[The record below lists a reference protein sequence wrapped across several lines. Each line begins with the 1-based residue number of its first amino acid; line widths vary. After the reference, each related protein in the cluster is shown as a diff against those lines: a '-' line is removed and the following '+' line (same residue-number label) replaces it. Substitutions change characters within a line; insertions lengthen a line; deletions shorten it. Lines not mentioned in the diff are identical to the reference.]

1 MVIVLLHVIMSVHDP
16 MMWMIVEFLGRGQS
30 VCDYDRDNVTFG
42 LTAAIVSQKWCLA
55 QYVFMFNVII

>member
-42 LTAAIVSQKWCLA
+42 LPKMVFGTIRIHVSCDHLA
-55 QYVFMFNVII
+55 R

>member
-42 LTAAIVSQKWCLA
+42 LHKM
-55 QYVFMFNVII
+55 VFGTVRLHV